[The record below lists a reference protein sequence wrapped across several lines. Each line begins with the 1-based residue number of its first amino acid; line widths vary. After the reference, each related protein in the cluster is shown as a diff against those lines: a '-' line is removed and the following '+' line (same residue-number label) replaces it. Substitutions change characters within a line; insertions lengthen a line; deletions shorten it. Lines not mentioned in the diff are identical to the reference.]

1 MRGEVSL
8 LLVSVRLVPD
18 VSEFAGAVTPVPD
31 TKFEA
36 LVPEAFVPVPFV
48 PFEESPVPN
57 VLSAADA

>member
-36 LVPEAFVPVPFV
+36 LVVPVPFV